1 MPDERRLP
9 VSQRGQGSDQ
19 SQKQHQSQQDTDQQL
34 VNKVLKGSR
43 EAFNL
48 LVLRHQ
54 HRVMALVSRF
64 VHDPQEAEDVCQ
76 EAFIKA
82 YQALAK
88 FRGDSAFYTWLYRIA
103 VNTAKN
109 HLLSRSRRPPSVDVD
124 LQDYEEGLIP
134 NLAGVGAGGAGG
146 RGASVGGYPTQR
158 LQESGGPQG
167 WLATDEL
174 REAIEQTIAN
184 LPEDLRT
191 AFTLREF
198 SGLSYEEITQV
209 MDCPVGTVRSRI
221 FRAREA
227 IDRRVK
233 ELLS

>member
-1 MPDERRLP
+1 M
-9 VSQRGQGSDQ
+9 SQRSR
-19 SQKQHQSQQDTDQQL
+19 SQSQQDTDQQL

-43 EAFNL
+43 DAFNL

-109 HLLSRSRRPPSVDVD
+109 HLLSRSRRPPAADVD

-134 NLAGVGAGGAGG
+134 NLAGVGAGAVSGG
-146 RGASVGGYPTQR
+146 GGGSGGASAGTTSGGSGGGYPLQR

-174 REAIEQTIAN
+174 REAIEQTIAD